1 LELNNRFYNTISP
14 AIIPIFLPAKKG
26 VQKGFSLLSG
36 LYHTFLFFQDFF
48 KKKANANLL
57 FLPLFSKFYIP

>member
-48 KKKANANLL
+48 QKKSKRQSA
-57 FLPLFSKFYIP
+57 FLAPFF